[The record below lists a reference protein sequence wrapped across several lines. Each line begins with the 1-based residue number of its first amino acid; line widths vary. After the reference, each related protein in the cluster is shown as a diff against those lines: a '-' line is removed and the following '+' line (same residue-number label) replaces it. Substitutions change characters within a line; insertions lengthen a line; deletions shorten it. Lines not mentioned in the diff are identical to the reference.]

1 MKIKPTMTRR
11 NVVLDIET
19 VSLDPAV
26 PDGALSALTGRIA
39 CICLLID
46 DGETVSERAFIDP
59 DEAVLLDQFWNVIRS
74 SDLLIGFN
82 LYAFDLPFIRQRCW
96 ILGVRPSRRIDLRRF
111 YSQDFL
117 DLMQLWSNW
126 GATKFPSLDAVA
138 GALGGGQKL
147 GHGSDVAQWFAGA
160 NISEVAHYCREDV
173 RITYK
178 LFFKM
183 MFRPFPRRLSEVLGS
198 DCGRPANDAAAGF
211 LAPTGA

>member
-1 MKIKPTMTRR
+1 MKIKPTTTRR
-11 NVVLDIET
+11 NVVLDVET

-26 PDGALSALTGRIA
+26 PDVALSVLTGRIA

-46 DGETVSERAFIDP
+46 DGEAVTEHAFIAP
-59 DEAVLLDQFWNVIRS
+59 DEPVLLDQFWNEIRPT
-74 SDLLIGFN
+74 DLLIGFN

-96 ILGVRPSRRIDLRRF
+96 VLGVRPSRRIDLRRF

-126 GATKFPSLDAVA
+126 GATKFPSLDALA
-138 GALGGGQKL
+138 SALGCGHKA
-147 GHGSDVAQWFAGA
+147 GHGADVARWWAGA
-160 NISEVAHYCREDV
+160 NISEVVQYCREDV

-183 MFRPFPRRLSEVLGS
+183 MFQPFPRRLSEVFGS
-198 DCGRPANDAAAGF
+198 DCGRPANNAVASF